1 MAMRRFS
8 REEFWRELERRG
20 CHRVTEEDDLGSFW
34 LAPDGRHFQ
43 GPPPDADD
51 RYPDWMLDDLIR
63 QHGLP
68 QAVRPQ
74 RRSGRNSGRN
84 TDREGSR

>member
-8 REEFWRELERRG
+8 REEFRLELERRG
-20 CHRVTEEDDLGSFW
+20 CHRVSEEDDLGSFW
-34 LAPDGRHFQ
+34 LGPDGRHFQ
-43 GPPPDADD
+43 VPAPDADG

-68 QAVRPQ
+68 RVPRG
-74 RRSGRNSGRN
+74 RRK
-84 TDREGSR
+84 

>member
-8 REEFWRELERRG
+8 REEFWLELERRG
-20 CHRVTEEDDLGSFW
+20 CHRVSEADDLGSYW
-34 LAPDGRHFQ
+34 LGPDGRHFQ
-43 GPPPDADD
+43 VPAPDADG

-68 QAVRPQ
+68 RVPRG
-74 RRSGRNSGRN
+74 RRR
-84 TDREGSR
+84 

>member
-8 REEFWRELERRG
+8 REEFWLELERRG
-20 CHRVTEEDDLGSFW
+20 CHRVSDEDDLGSFW
-34 LAPDGRHFQ
+34 LGPDGRHFQ
-43 GPPPDADD
+43 VPAADADG

-68 QAVRPQ
+68 RVP
-74 RRSGRNSGRN
+74 RRRR
-84 TDREGSR
+84 R